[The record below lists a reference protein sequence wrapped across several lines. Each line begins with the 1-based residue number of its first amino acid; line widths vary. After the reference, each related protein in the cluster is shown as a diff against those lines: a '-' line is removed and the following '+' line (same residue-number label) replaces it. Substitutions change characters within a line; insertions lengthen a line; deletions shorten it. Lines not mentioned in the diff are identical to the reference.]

1 MRLPRIFMV
10 PLLMLP
16 LNAMAAEALSCSD
29 MRFLFEQSKQS
40 FALIL
45 SEKESE
51 FGGLIATKKLP
62 QAQYCVIL
70 EDPEKRSYKCTWEYP
85 IGDERAR
92 TAFEQYAKEVE
103 SCLGSDIQRVMDQ
116 PVNHPDTY
124 KSFLYTLPDS
134 EMRVT
139 FKDKSEL
146 KSTLV
151 SVVIE
156 GIRFSRLKK

>member
-1 MRLPRIFMV
+1 MRLLRILMV

-16 LNAMAAEALSCSD
+16 LKAMSAETLPCSD
-29 MRFLFEQSKQS
+29 IRFLFEQSKQGFS
-40 FALIL
+40 SIL
-45 SEKESE
+45 GEKESE
-51 FGGLIATKKLP
+51 FGGVIATKKLL

-85 IGDERAR
+85 IGDERAT
-92 TAFEQYAKEVE
+92 TAFEQYAKEME
-103 SCLGSDIQRVMDQ
+103 RCLGSDVEKVMDQ

-124 KSFLYTLPDS
+124 KSFLYKLPDS

-151 SVVIE
+151 SVIIE